1 MNLDNVHQH
10 HGKLTFT
17 MDNVDLPYVNG
28 IRRTILSDINV
39 IGIKGFPHNKC
50 DIVFIQNDTNLNNE
64 MLKQRIISIPVHV
77 LNPDNQLYTKIKII
91 LNVENKTETVIPI
104 TSEHINIVDI
114 ASGNSINREII
125 QKIFPPNSIT
135 NDYVLIS
142 YLKPLPDS
150 VSKLHFEATFSV
162 VNPSINSVYN
172 CVSTISFSNTIDVEK
187 QEYAWNEFQKQIPPD
202 SCDMETEKQN
212 WRLLKG
218 QHYYKEN
225 SYDFVIKTIGFIKNK
240 QILIK
245 ACNIITEKLTLI
257 SQGITINPNKKNNIP
272 NSFNIILENE
282 DYTIGNIMKKVMYD
296 MYFPQTI
303 SYVGFFKEHPHDSYS
318 TLRVGFNSPVDNE
331 MVMDNVKNVC
341 IQAISVLSSLEDL
354 FESSI

>member
-162 VNPSINSVYN
+162 VN
-172 CVSTISFSNTIDVEK
+172 
-187 QEYAWNEFQKQIPPD
+187 
-202 SCDMETEKQN
+202 
-212 WRLLKG
+212 
-218 QHYYKEN
+218 
-225 SYDFVIKTIGFIKNK
+225 
-240 QILIK
+240 
-245 ACNIITEKLTLI
+245 
-257 SQGITINPNKKNNIP
+257 
-272 NSFNIILENE
+272 
-282 DYTIGNIMKKVMYD
+282 
-296 MYFPQTI
+296 
-303 SYVGFFKEHPHDSYS
+303 
-318 TLRVGFNSPVDNE
+318 
-331 MVMDNVKNVC
+331 
-341 IQAISVLSSLEDL
+341 
-354 FESSI
+354 